1 MSVNKI
7 LMKCEQV
14 QNIELPSG
22 ELLKNLQSQQR
33 SVLGPTMLNI
43 VNLSLVTGTVTLVPQ
58 DCVVVVLKV
67 ESVTHLTNNI
77 NTETFYVF
85 SGLSLCLS

>member
-22 ELLKNLQSQQR
+22 ELFKNLQSQQR

-58 DCVVVVLKV
+58 DCVVVLKV

-77 NTETFYVF
+77 NTETFYVL